1 MRGEWLIMKNEIEIY
16 KEETF
21 EDIKHI
27 DEEGTEF
34 WYARELAKTLEYTD
48 WRNFVKVINKAK
60 EACVKS
66 ANNLDEHLVEVNR
79 VLKVGNNA
87 EMEVYDFKLT
97 RYMCYLIVQNADSS
111 KEVVALDQ
119 TYFAIQTRRQELL
132 DEEILS
138 LSENEK
144 RLKLRGQVK
153 DGNKLLSDTVY
164 EIGAR
169 TNKEFAKFHNEGYK
183 GLYGGE
189 GVNQIRERKGLK
201 KSDNVLD
208 YMGSTEL
215 AANWFRITQTD
226 EALKSETVDNLNDAN
241 KMHKKVGKEVRK
253 TMIRISGKKPEDLP
267 TPSKSIKQ
275 LEKDKIKKLD
285 IK

>member
-1 MRGEWLIMKNEIEIY
+1 MK
-16 KEETF
+16 K
-21 EDIKHI
+21 
-27 DEEGTEF
+27 GTEF

-111 KEVVALDQ
+111 KEVVALGQ

-132 DEEILS
+132 DEEIRS

>member
-1 MRGEWLIMKNEIEIY
+1 MSSELEIY
-16 KEETF
+16 KEKNLKKLNMLMKKGQNFGMQESQR
-21 EDIKHI
+21 KPQN
-27 DEEGTEF
+27 
-34 WYARELAKTLEYTD
+34 

-132 DEEILS
+132 DEEIRS

-183 GLYGGE
+183 GLYG
-189 GVNQIRERKGLK
+189 
-201 KSDNVLD
+201 
-208 YMGSTEL
+208 
-215 AANWFRITQTD
+215 W
-226 EALKSETVDNLNDAN
+226 
-241 KMHKKVGKEVRK
+241 
-253 TMIRISGKKPEDLP
+253 
-267 TPSKSIKQ
+267 
-275 LEKDKIKKLD
+275 
-285 IK
+285 

>member
-1 MRGEWLIMKNEIEIY
+1 M
-16 KEETF
+16 
-21 EDIKHI
+21 
-27 DEEGTEF
+27 
-34 WYARELAKTLEYTD
+34 
-48 WRNFVKVINKAK
+48 
-60 EACVKS
+60 
-66 ANNLDEHLVEVNR
+66 
-79 VLKVGNNA
+79 LKVGNNA

-111 KEVVALDQ
+111 KEVVALGQ

-132 DEEILS
+132 DEEIRS

-215 AANWFRITQTD
+215 SANWFRITQTD

>member
-111 KEVVALDQ
+111 KEVVALGQ

-132 DEEILS
+132 DKEIRS

-183 GLYGGE
+183 GLYG
-189 GVNQIRERKGLK
+189 
-201 KSDNVLD
+201 
-208 YMGSTEL
+208 
-215 AANWFRITQTD
+215 W
-226 EALKSETVDNLNDAN
+226 
-241 KMHKKVGKEVRK
+241 
-253 TMIRISGKKPEDLP
+253 
-267 TPSKSIKQ
+267 
-275 LEKDKIKKLD
+275 
-285 IK
+285 